1 VDSAVSDVHDLI
13 QEEVISGSEY
23 DTLIAIITKLDVL
36 LKECSGRDL
45 VSASQMT
52 DQLLDIRQFVV
63 KQKDKTS

>member
-1 VDSAVSDVHDLI
+1 MSNVDSII
-13 QEEVISGSEY
+13 QEDIVSGSEY
-23 DTLIAIITKLDVL
+23 DTLIDIIQKLDVL

>member
-1 VDSAVSDVHDLI
+1 MSDIHDVI
-13 QEEVISGSEY
+13 QEDIISGSEY
-23 DTLIAIITKLDVL
+23 DTLTAIINKLDVL

-63 KQKDKTS
+63 KQKDKLN

>member
-1 VDSAVSDVHDLI
+1 MSDVHDLI

-23 DTLIAIITKLDVL
+23 DTLTAIIAKLDVL

>member
-1 VDSAVSDVHDLI
+1 MNNVDSI
-13 QEEVISGSEY
+13 IEEDIVSGSEY
-23 DTLIAIITKLDVL
+23 DTLIDIIQKLDVL

-45 VSASQMT
+45 VSASQMA

>member
-1 VDSAVSDVHDLI
+1 MSDVHDLI

>member
-1 VDSAVSDVHDLI
+1 MSNVDSII
-13 QEEVISGSEY
+13 QEDIVSGSEY
-23 DTLIAIITKLDVL
+23 DTLIDIIQKLDVL

-45 VSASQMT
+45 VSASQMA

>member
-1 VDSAVSDVHDLI
+1 VSDVHDLI